1 MGLPH
6 FISLTTFND
15 PSNGYLLNDTFV
27 FGAEVFVCK
36 NKGQAYEQ
44 EESSTLLHLIFF
56 VSMYL
61 ALDRSTPFP
70 EGIGYG
76 FPNFVSLD
84 ALNDNTKGF
93 LLKDTCIIEAE
104 VLVLGT
110 VSKFP

>member
-1 MGLPH
+1 MAGDYKWQIKLCPRGSEMTKDAS
-6 FISLTTFND
+6 I
-15 PSNGYLLNDTFV
+15 
-27 FGAEVFVCK
+27 
-36 NKGQAYEQ
+36 
-44 EESSTLLHLIFF
+44 
-56 VSMYL
+56 SMYL